1 MNTEVQ
7 DSVLSAL
14 SEYTN
19 PDLRYTPQLVES
31 NLADIVNDS
40 LSLLEVV
47 YDLEDR
53 YNITLKPETLTEM
66 RTVADL
72 VHAVNGE
79 VSTLNHHS
87 NQLHGG

>member
-19 PDLRYTPQLVES
+19 PDLCNTPQLVES

-79 VSTLNHHS
+79 VATLNHHS